1 MAIENTHNT
10 YQKEN
15 TIMKHFESIVRN
27 LPVILLLM
35 LCASFARA
43 DLAAIDTALSNGDV
57 TQAQQLLDALGTD
70 TQSAEIKLRQGR
82 LYVQTNEF
90 EKAYEVLQP
99 ITVAMPDDAEA
110 HYWFGAA
117 AGSLAANVS
126 MFKAGKYAREVR
138 DAFSKAIELDPQHA
152 DAHQGLI
159 QFHLQAP
166 RIVGGKKKEA
176 ERLAEALRK
185 FDPLNGALSLA
196 NVYRQTRRED
206 EARELLRAL
215 ADELPDEPRAWAQ
228 LGFDAQGAEDWESA
242 HTAFSKAARAG
253 GDSEPHRNARLGALY
268 QIGRTAV
275 FADANHDSGIDALQ
289 QYLEADIAAG
299 LPGKDWANYR
309 LGLLLEATDQTAEA
323 AAAFATAK
331 SLTDDDD
338 LLTQLARKM

>member
-1 MAIENTHNT
+1 
-10 YQKEN
+10 
-15 TIMKHFESIVRN
+15 MKHIETIIRN
-27 LPVILLLM
+27 LPLMLLLM

-43 DLAAIDTALSNGDV
+43 DFAAIDDALSDGEEA
-57 TQAQQLLDALGTD
+57 QAQALLDALGENAND
-70 TQSAEIKLRQGR
+70 PEAKLRQGR

-90 EKAYEVLQP
+90 EKAYELLDEV
-99 ITVAMPDDAEA
+99 TESMPTNADAF
-110 HYWFGAA
+110 YWYGAA

-126 MFKAGKYAREVR
+126 MFKAGKYARVVR
-138 DAFSKAIELDPQHA
+138 DAFSKAIELEPQHS

-206 EARELLRAL
+206 DAKALLRAL
-215 ADELPDEPRAWAQ
+215 ADEQPDEPRAWVQ
-228 LGFDAQGAEDWESA
+228 LGFDAQGDEDWESA
-242 HTAFSKAARAG
+242 HAAFSKATRAG
-253 GDSEPHRNARLGALY
+253 DDREVHRNARLGALY
-268 QIGRTAV
+268 QVGRTAV
-275 FADANHDSGIDALQ
+275 FSNTNQESGIDALRE
-289 QYLEADIAAG
+289 YLEADLAAD

-309 LGLLLEATDQTAEA
+309 LGLLLEATDQATEA
-323 AAAFATAK
+323 QAAFAAAK